1 MRPSLLLVLFVAPFF
16 ASCGSVHKWREL
28 QTAPMTFGE
37 CYDGLVYL
45 TQHDGFTI
53 DAAASDRGLGT
64 LQSRWRHRQLGL
76 NRPGRYRLIAEV
88 MIDEG
93 STQTG
98 WPVRYVIMQE
108 KVNDLRKAMEP
119 RESDWSTDGQDRERE
134 TIFGERL
141 VRRLGPKSDVL
152 EGVDG
157 ATQDPAKVDPIKR
170 DPIKLP

>member
-1 MRPSLLLVLFVAPFF
+1 MRPTHLLALVAPFF
-16 ASCGSVHKWREL
+16 ASCGITHDWREL

-37 CYDGLVYL
+37 CYDGLL
-45 TQHDGFTI
+45 FLAKNDGFTI

-93 STQTG
+93 SAQQG

-108 KVNDLRKAMEP
+108 KVKDLRKSMEP
-119 RESDWSTDGQDRERE
+119 QESDWSGDGQDRERE

-141 VRRLGPKSDVL
+141 VRRLGQKPDPQAEK
-152 EGVDG
+152 DG
-157 ATQDPAKVDPIKR
+157 AAQAD
-170 DPIKLP
+170 KLP